1 MELKVDPARI
11 NGLADE
17 VRRLEQQ
24 FGDQVTVTLKRVSE
38 LTRRTSSAYSE
49 PGVRSAI
56 SEVERRMERI
66 RQLSREIGGELCT
79 KEKTL
84 RWAAGEYTRQE
95 QESFLKAKQ
104 LKLPVTLNP
113 FAAFPTTSGN
123 KTSVFPLPFSAF
135 SLFSRA
141 AVYLPITVEPLTKE
155 LTLDPEHYSDEVL
168 KLQQRLQELG
178 YELEANGYFDSATL
192 KAINRY
198 KEKYGLDNTGDRQ
211 GIVDENVWRTLFG
224 TLSGLLTVQMHGQT
238 YSEPLKM
245 AQLRLQELGFEVEA
259 NGYFDEAT
267 VRALAGF
274 REVYEKDQD
283 GLEGVIGPV
292 TWQALFN
299 IPKVEQV
306 KESKS
311 EPQYYITSV
320 DPRSYS
326 LDDVL
331 NRDDSEVQERLKQ
344 TYWADLTKEEQDR
357 IYNELKELEKLEEN
371 EMRQKQ
377 SGIGNPFFANLMVGG
392 SNAVVNAIN
401 TASAGLPEL
410 LAEWIMGPEPEGYV
424 NPLDDPYGKGVG
436 EAAGN
441 VAGFFLPFKYVKA
454 VKTPAALSKL
464 SPTVVRSMTA
474 GAIFGTATEASD
486 AVTDFKN
493 DGDQDLASRAQN
505 IALDTAMAGA
515 GDVTFTFAFKFV
527 SSALK
532 STAGQRLTDWLK
544 RSEVDE
550 VPATQGKLET
560 PVPSKVAEGTGN
572 SNNKSMSYTLEK
584 VDFNST
590 GIGGD
595 LARRSKEL
603 RKELPK
609 EIRKLGNFGIAE
621 VKIDGLRSEF
631 KSSSRVNDVVDAG
644 DAKGYSL
651 LKPESEWNYTPRDVN
666 PEDIV
671 DGAGAYPRKWDT
683 EFKILDDITNELNK
697 LKPEQRKGRID
708 LYTDREPCASCSP
721 IIEQFKAKYPN
732 IEVFVYFVKE
742 LKR

>member
-1 MELKVDPARI
+1 
-11 NGLADE
+11 
-17 VRRLEQQ
+17 
-24 FGDQVTVTLKRVSE
+24 
-38 LTRRTSSAYSE
+38 
-49 PGVRSAI
+49 
-56 SEVERRMERI
+56 MERI
-66 RQLSREIGGELCT
+66 RQLSREIGDELRT

-84 RWAAGEYTRQE
+84 RWAANEYTRQE

-104 LKLPVTLNP
+104 LKLPVTLNK
-113 FAAFPTTSGN
+113 FAALPTTSGN
-123 KTSVFPLPFSAF
+123 KTAVFPLPFSAF

-141 AVYLPITVEPLTKE
+141 AIYLPITVELLTKE

-168 KLQQRLQELG
+168 KLQERLQELG
-178 YELEANGYFDSATL
+178 YELEANGCFDSATL
-192 KAINRY
+192 KAVNRY
-198 KEKYGLDNTGDRQ
+198 KEKYGLDNAGDRQ

-224 TLSGLLTVQMHGQT
+224 TLSGLLTVQMHGQA

-267 VRALAGF
+267 VRVLEGF
-274 REVYEKDQD
+274 REVYEKDQN
-283 GLEGVIGPV
+283 GLEGVVGPA

-299 IPKVEQV
+299 MPKVEPV
-306 KESKS
+306 EDSKS

-331 NRDDSEVQERLKQ
+331 NRDDPEVQERLKQ

-357 IYNELKELEKLEEN
+357 IYNELKELEKKEEN
-371 EMRQKQ
+371 EMRQKR

-441 VAGFFLPFKYVKA
+441 VVGFFLPFKYLKA

-464 SPTVVRSMTA
+464 SPTMVRSMTA

-486 AVTDFKN
+486 AVTDFKH
-493 DGDQDLASRAQN
+493 DGDQDLTGRAQN

-515 GDVTFTFAFKFV
+515 GDVTFTYAFKLI
-527 SSALK
+527 SGALK
-532 STAGQRLTDWLK
+532 STAGQRLTGWLK

-550 VPATQGKLET
+550 VPATQRKLET
-560 PVPSKVAEGTGN
+560 PAPSNVAEGTVKAGPIKEVEIVDHTGKPIGEIDEIDLKNGIFYEDKAAKGLNVINPKTGLPAQTPQQFTDKQILDKTRKRINNIVKATATRATKNGTSNIPSLDQIKGIRKFIFRLDGDTPELRQAVEN
-572 SNNKSMSYTLEK
+572 SLEQ
-584 VDFNST
+584 
-590 GIGGD
+590 
-595 LARRSKEL
+595 L
-603 RKELPK
+603 RKEFPDYTFDAL
-609 EIRKLGNFGIAE
+609 FGG
-621 VKIDGLRSEF
+621 K
-631 KSSSRVNDVVDAG
+631 K
-644 DAKGYSL
+644 
-651 LKPESEWNYTPRDVN
+651 
-666 PEDIV
+666 
-671 DGAGAYPRKWDT
+671 
-683 EFKILDDITNELNK
+683 
-697 LKPEQRKGRID
+697 
-708 LYTDREPCASCSP
+708 
-721 IIEQFKAKYPN
+721 
-732 IEVFVYFVKE
+732 
-742 LKR
+742 

>member
-1 MELKVDPARI
+1 A
-11 NGLADE
+11 N
-17 VRRLEQQ
+17 
-24 FGDQVTVTLKRVSE
+24 
-38 LTRRTSSAYSE
+38 
-49 PGVRSAI
+49 
-56 SEVERRMERI
+56 
-66 RQLSREIGGELCT
+66 
-79 KEKTL
+79 
-84 RWAAGEYTRQE
+84 EYTRQE

-104 LKLPVTLNP
+104 LKLPVTLNK
-113 FAAFPTTSGN
+113 FAALPTTSGN
-123 KTSVFPLPFSAF
+123 KTAVLPLPFSAF

-155 LTLDPEHYSDEVL
+155 LTLDPEHKSDEVL
-168 KLQQRLQELG
+168 KLQERLQELG

-192 KAINRY
+192 AAVNRY

-267 VRALAGF
+267 VRALEGF

-283 GLEGVIGPV
+283 GLQGVIGQA

-299 IPKVEQV
+299 ITVAKVDAETTV
-306 KESKS
+306 VESADKH
-311 EPQYYITSV
+311 EGYIM
-320 DPRSYS
+320 PLNLRNYS
-326 LDDVL
+326 PEDVL
-331 NRDDSEVQERLKQ
+331 NRDDPEAQARLQ
-344 TYWADLTKEEQDR
+344 LTYWANLSKEEQDKF
-357 IYNELKELEKLEEN
+357 YNELKESEKKEESEMRQKQN
-371 EMRQKQ
+371 EMQQKQ

-493 DGDQDLASRAQN
+493 DGDQDLTGRAQN

-515 GDVTFTFAFKFV
+515 GDVTFTYAFKLI

-532 STAGQRLTDWLK
+532 STAGQKLTGWLK

-550 VPATQGKLET
+550 VPATQGNLET
-560 PVPSKVAEGTGN
+560 LVPSKMAEGT
-572 SNNKSMSYTLEK
+572 SNLFNTLENLGLNTPQNMVRAKKLQAVGVTEENITK
-584 VDFNST
+584 VIQNEMNSST
-590 GIGGD
+590 FIQ
-595 LARRSKEL
+595 K
-603 RKELPK
+603 
-609 EIRKLGNFGIAE
+609 
-621 VKIDGLRSEF
+621 KILNLDEF
-631 KSSSRVNDVVDAG
+631 K
-644 DAKGYSL
+644 Y
-651 LKPESEWNYTPRDVN
+651 
-666 PEDIV
+666 
-671 DGAGAYPRKWDT
+671 
-683 EFKILDDITNELNK
+683 LNA
-697 LKPEQRKGRID
+697 EQRSAVISAINDGRVDSNGQSI
-708 LYTDREPCASCSP
+708 TFEQASNIANKIKEKFP
-721 IIEQFKAKYPN
+721 NKTIEIWTSDGDVIK
-732 IEVFVYFVKE
+732 
-742 LKR
+742 

>member
-38 LTRRTSSAYSE
+38 VIRKTSSAYSE
-49 PGVRSAI
+49 SGVRLAV
-56 SEVERRMERI
+56 SEVERLMERI
-66 RQLSREIGGELCT
+66 RQLSREIGDELRT

-84 RWAAGEYTRQE
+84 RWAADEYTRQE
-95 QESFLKAKQ
+95 QESSLKAKQ
-104 LKLPVTLNP
+104 LKLPVTLNK
-113 FAAFPTTSGN
+113 FAALPTISGN
-123 KTSVFPLPFSAF
+123 KTTVLPFPFSAF

-155 LTLDPEHYSDEVL
+155 LTLDPEHKSDEVL
-168 KLQQRLQELG
+168 KLQERLHEMG

-192 KAINRY
+192 EAINRY
-198 KEKYGLDNTGDRQ
+198 KEKYELDNAGDRQ

-224 TLSGLLTVQMHGQT
+224 TLSGLLTKQMHGQT
-238 YSEPLKM
+238 YSEPVKM

-267 VRALAGF
+267 VRALKGF

-283 GLEGVIGPV
+283 GLEGVIGPA

-299 IPKVEQV
+299 MPKVEPV
-306 KESKS
+306 EESKS

-326 LDDVL
+326 MDDVL
-331 NRDDSEVQERLKQ
+331 NRDNPEVQERLKQ

-357 IYNELKELEKLEEN
+357 IYNELKELEKKEEN
-371 EMRQKQ
+371 EMRQKR
-377 SGIGNPFFANLMVGG
+377 SGIGNPFVANLMVGG
-392 SNAVVNAIN
+392 SNAVVNTIN

-441 VAGFFLPFKYVKA
+441 VVGFLLPFKYLKA
-454 VKTPAALSKL
+454 VKTPAVLSKL

-493 DGDQDLASRAQN
+493 DGEQNLTDRAQN
-505 IALDTAMAGA
+505 IALDTALAGA
-515 GDVTFTFAFKFV
+515 GDVTFTYAFKLI
-527 SSALK
+527 SNALK
-532 STAGQRLTDWLK
+532 STAGQKLTGWLK

-550 VPATQGKLET
+550 VPATKNVEVSGKGAIVGVDEQAVKNALEKGSEKT
-560 PVPSKVAEGTGN
+560 WKEFLAANPGKSVEDASKSYIKLIEEQSPWPEGFDIKANMTTLKPGDTFQMALDSTQPLTSPGNFATFDDILNTEFVRSNLAVKSDWKADCSKVVTYRVKEG
-572 SNNKSMSYTLEK
+572 
-584 VDFNST
+584 V
-590 GIGGD
+590 
-595 LARRSKEL
+595 
-603 RKELPK
+603 ELPVVNGPVGPQVDLSIDK
-609 EIRKLGNFGIAE
+609 YLPGGSNQIQMLLDRSINKMDYLEIVSVRQIN
-621 VKIDGLRSEF
+621 
-631 KSSSRVNDVVDAG
+631 
-644 DAKGYSL
+644 
-651 LKPESEWNYTPRDVN
+651 
-666 PEDIV
+666 
-671 DGAGAYPRKWDT
+671 
-683 EFKILDDITNELNK
+683 
-697 LKPEQRKGRID
+697 
-708 LYTDREPCASCSP
+708 
-721 IIEQFKAKYPN
+721 
-732 IEVFVYFVKE
+732 
-742 LKR
+742 

>member
-38 LTRRTSSAYSE
+38 LASRTSSAYSE

-66 RQLSREIGGELCT
+66 RQLSREIGDELRT

-84 RWAAGEYTRQE
+84 RWAANEYTRQE

-113 FAAFPTTSGN
+113 FDAFPTTSGN

-141 AVYLPITVEPLTKE
+141 AVYIPITVEPLTKE
-155 LTLDPEHYSDEVL
+155 LTLDPEHKSDEVL
-168 KLQQRLQELG
+168 KLQERLQELG
-178 YELEANGYFDSATL
+178 YELEANGCFDSATL
-192 KAINRY
+192 KAVNRY

-224 TLSGLLTVQMHGQT
+224 KLSGLLTVQMHGQA

-267 VRALAGF
+267 VRALEGF

-283 GLEGVIGPV
+283 GLQGVIGPA

-299 IPKVEQV
+299 MPKVEPV
-306 KESKS
+306 EDSKS

-331 NRDDSEVQERLKQ
+331 NRDDPEVQERLKQ

-357 IYNELKELEKLEEN
+357 IYNELKELEKKEEN

-441 VAGFFLPFKYVKA
+441 VVGFFLPFKYLKA

-474 GAIFGTATEASD
+474 GAVFGTATEASD
-486 AVTDFKN
+486 AVTDFKH
-493 DGDQDLASRAQN
+493 DGDQDLIDRAQN

-515 GDVTFTFAFKFV
+515 GDVTFTYAFKLI

-532 STAGQRLTDWLK
+532 STAGQKLTGWLK
-544 RSEVDE
+544 RSEVEEAPTVKE
-550 VPATQGKLET
+550 VK
-560 PVPSKVAEGTGN
+560 PSGTSVVAEGTGN
-572 SNNKSMSYTLEK
+572 DAWYAKKPLNPSDFVGTFDESFAGLSNTKK
-584 VDFNST
+584 VD
-590 GIGGD
+590 
-595 LARRSKEL
+595 LAFMEIEKAFG
-603 RKELPK
+603 KK
-609 EIRKLGNFGIAE
+609 YADEIRKLYESTNRSFTQTG
-621 VKIDGLRSEF
+621 DTLGLF
-631 KSSSRVNDVVDAG
+631 KFN
-644 DAKGYSL
+644 AKGEPVL
-651 LKPESEWNYTPRDVN
+651 
-666 PEDIV
+666 
-671 DGAGAYPRKWDT
+671 
-683 EFKILDDITNELNK
+683 ELNK
-697 LKPEQRKGRID
+697 SFGNAKMMANTILHEIKHYRQALKLGRKEFMALPDEQAERYATSTNIWQGKRMGLSDED
-708 LYTDREPCASCSP
+708 LQWFQQYYDFFRG
-721 IIEQFKAKYPN
+721 
-732 IEVFVYFVKE
+732 
-742 LKR
+742 L

>member
-38 LTRRTSSAYSE
+38 LTGRTSSAYFES
-49 PGVRSAI
+49 GVRSAI

-66 RQLSREIGGELCT
+66 RQLSREIGDELRT
-79 KEKTL
+79 EEKTL

-95 QESFLKAKQ
+95 QESSLKAKQ
-104 LKLPVTLNP
+104 LKLPVTLNQ
-113 FAAFPTTSGN
+113 FAALPTISEN
-123 KTSVFPLPFSAF
+123 KTTVLPFSFSAF

-141 AVYLPITVEPLTKE
+141 VVYLPITVEPLTKE
-155 LTLDPEHYSDEVL
+155 LTLDPEHKSDEVL
-168 KLQQRLQELG
+168 KLQERLHELG
-178 YELEANGYFDSATL
+178 YELEASGYFDSATL
-192 KAINRY
+192 AAVNRY
-198 KEKYGLDNTGDRQ
+198 KEKYGLDNAGDRQ

-224 TLSGLLTVQMHGQT
+224 TLSGLLTVQMHAQT

-267 VRALAGF
+267 VRALEGF

-299 IPKVEQV
+299 ISRVELV
-306 KESKS
+306 EESKS
-311 EPQYYITSV
+311 EPQYFIMAD

-331 NRDDSEVQERLKQ
+331 NRDDPEVQERLKQ
-344 TYWADLTKEEQDR
+344 TCWADLTKEEQDR
-357 IYNELKELEKLEEN
+357 IYNELKELEKKEEN

-377 SGIGNPFFANLMVGG
+377 SGIGNPFVANLMVGG

-441 VAGFFLPFKYVKA
+441 VVGFLLPFKYLKA

-493 DGDQDLASRAQN
+493 DGDQDLTGRAKN
-505 IALDTAMAGA
+505 IALDTALAGA
-515 GDVTFTFAFKFV
+515 GDVTFTYAFKLI

-532 STAGQRLTDWLK
+532 STAGQKLTGLK
-544 RSEVDE
+544 RSEVNE

-560 PVPSKVAEGTGN
+560 PAPSKVAEGTGDAAKYIDGTYVPPRVQSRIN
-572 SNNKSMSYTLEK
+572 LRDGEVKVVEVDGEK
-584 VDFNST
+584 MVLPAEDKGWLHVLDRHFNPSKNASQFT
-590 GIGGD
+590 IGPD
-595 LARRSKEL
+595 EL
-603 RKELPK
+603 RTLLQSENVVNTPITRVLPS
-609 EIRKLGNFGIAE
+609 N
-621 VKIDGLRSEF
+621 DGPRFVRE
-631 KSSSRVNDVVDAG
+631 VDAG
-644 DAKGYSL
+644 EIIGIDKFSGNSTSTMTVL
-651 LKPESEWNYTPRDVN
+651 TDEFGNLVTTTPGL
-666 PEDIV
+666 I
-671 DGAGAYPRKWDT
+671 K
-683 EFKILDDITNELNK
+683 
-697 LKPEQRKGRID
+697 
-708 LYTDREPCASCSP
+708 
-721 IIEQFKAKYPN
+721 
-732 IEVFVYFVKE
+732 
-742 LKR
+742 

>member
-1 MELKVDPARI
+1 M
-11 NGLADE
+11 
-17 VRRLEQQ
+17 
-24 FGDQVTVTLKRVSE
+24 
-38 LTRRTSSAYSE
+38 
-49 PGVRSAI
+49 
-56 SEVERRMERI
+56 
-66 RQLSREIGGELCT
+66 
-79 KEKTL
+79 
-84 RWAAGEYTRQE
+84 
-95 QESFLKAKQ
+95 KAKQ
-104 LKLPVTLNP
+104 LKLPVTLNK
-113 FAAFPTTSGN
+113 FAALPTTSEN
-123 KTSVFPLPFSAF
+123 KTTVLPSPFSAF

-155 LTLDPEHYSDEVL
+155 LTLDPEHKSDEVL
-168 KLQQRLQELG
+168 KLQERLHELG

-198 KEKYGLDNTGDRQ
+198 KEKYGLNNAGDRQ

-238 YSEPLKM
+238 YSEPVKM

-267 VRALAGF
+267 LRALEGF

-283 GLEGVIGPV
+283 GLEGVIGPA

-299 IPKVEQV
+299 MPKVEPV
-306 KESKS
+306 EESKS

-320 DPRSYS
+320 DPRNYS

-331 NRDDSEVQERLKQ
+331 NRDDPEVQERLKQ

-357 IYNELKELEKLEEN
+357 IYNELKELEKKEEN

-486 AVTDFKN
+486 AVTDFKK
-493 DGDQDLASRAQN
+493 DGDQDLIDRAQN

-515 GDVTFTFAFKFV
+515 GDVTFTYAFKLI
-527 SSALK
+527 SGALK
-532 STAGQRLTDWLK
+532 STTGQRLTDWLK
-544 RSEVDE
+544 RSEVD
-550 VPATQGKLET
+550 
-560 PVPSKVAEGTGN
+560 
-572 SNNKSMSYTLEK
+572 
-584 VDFNST
+584 
-590 GIGGD
+590 
-595 LARRSKEL
+595 
-603 RKELPK
+603 
-609 EIRKLGNFGIAE
+609 
-621 VKIDGLRSEF
+621 
-631 KSSSRVNDVVDAG
+631 
-644 DAKGYSL
+644 
-651 LKPESEWNYTPRDVN
+651 
-666 PEDIV
+666 
-671 DGAGAYPRKWDT
+671 
-683 EFKILDDITNELNK
+683 
-697 LKPEQRKGRID
+697 
-708 LYTDREPCASCSP
+708 
-721 IIEQFKAKYPN
+721 
-732 IEVFVYFVKE
+732 
-742 LKR
+742 

>member
-17 VRRLEQQ
+17 VRRLEQRI
-24 FGDQVTVTLKRVSE
+24 GDQVTVTLKRVSE
-38 LTRRTSSAYSE
+38 LASRTSSAYSE

-66 RQLSREIGGELCT
+66 RQLSREIGDELRT

-84 RWAAGEYTRQE
+84 RWAANEYTRQE
-95 QESFLKAKQ
+95 QESFLKAKRV
-104 LKLPVTLNP
+104 KLPVTLNP
-113 FAAFPTTSGN
+113 FDAFPTTSGN

-168 KLQQRLQELG
+168 KLQERLQELG
-178 YELEANGYFDSATL
+178 YELEASGYFDSATL
-192 KAINRY
+192 AVVNRY
-198 KEKYGLDNTGDRQ
+198 KEKYGLDNAGDRQ

-224 TLSGLLTVQMHGQT
+224 TLSGLLTVQMHGQA

-267 VRALAGF
+267 VRALEGF
-274 REVYEKDQD
+274 REVYEKDQN
-283 GLEGVIGPV
+283 GLEGVIGPA

-299 IPKVEQV
+299 MPKVEPIEEA
-306 KESKS
+306 KN
-311 EPQYYITSV
+311 EPQYFIMAD

-331 NRDDSEVQERLKQ
+331 NRDDPEVQERLKQ
-344 TYWADLTKEEQDR
+344 TCWADLTKEEQDR
-357 IYNELKELEKLEEN
+357 IYNELKELEKKEEN

-377 SGIGNPFFANLMVGG
+377 SGIGNPLLANLIVGG
-392 SNAVVNAIN
+392 SNAVVNTIN

-424 NPLDDPYGKGVG
+424 NPLDDPYGKGAG

-441 VAGFFLPFKYVKA
+441 VVGFFLPFKYLKA

-464 SPTVVRSMTA
+464 SPTLVRSMTA

-493 DGDQDLASRAQN
+493 DGDQDLTGRAQN
-505 IALDTAMAGA
+505 IALDTALAGA
-515 GDVTFTFAFKFV
+515 GDVTFTYAFKLI

-532 STAGQRLTDWLK
+532 STAGQKLTEWLK

-560 PVPSKVAEGTGN
+560 PAPNNVAEGTVKAGPIKEVEIVDHTGKPIGELDEIDLKNGIFYEDKAAKGLNVINPKTGLPAQTPQQFTDKQILDKTRKRINNIAKATATRATKNGTSNIPSLDQIKGIRKFIFRLDGDTPELRQAVEN
-572 SNNKSMSYTLEK
+572 SLEQ
-584 VDFNST
+584 
-590 GIGGD
+590 
-595 LARRSKEL
+595 L
-603 RKELPK
+603 RKEFPDYTFDAL
-609 EIRKLGNFGIAE
+609 FGG
-621 VKIDGLRSEF
+621 K
-631 KSSSRVNDVVDAG
+631 K
-644 DAKGYSL
+644 
-651 LKPESEWNYTPRDVN
+651 
-666 PEDIV
+666 
-671 DGAGAYPRKWDT
+671 
-683 EFKILDDITNELNK
+683 
-697 LKPEQRKGRID
+697 
-708 LYTDREPCASCSP
+708 
-721 IIEQFKAKYPN
+721 
-732 IEVFVYFVKE
+732 
-742 LKR
+742 